1 MASRKWN
8 ELSKEE
14 QTLIKKWNNA
24 TKNVAMTNNQEILNE
39 YDKRLALGGI
49 PDKYIYSVASVN
61 DTTSKIGK
69 DLTNIKGTAYLS
81 KDDKEM
87 LKDWWK
93 SQGNTYSIWDA
104 KNDIHS
110 ILQEYNKAFSNGTL
124 TVSDQPSTIDTRNQD
139 FYNMLGTYDQ
149 SIRNNLMLNPN
160 DANALAYKQNMYGAL
175 DQYQAT
181 ADASLAA
188 TEMSAYAMLGQ
199 QQLELESAIA
209 EQRMKALKSGT
220 TSAQLASQ
228 QLANMFAAQ
237 SGAAQVANNM
247 MQTKMSN
254 ANKFAQSRYGITQD
268 MYSMINANQQTY
280 ANAQAQLGAIAG
292 SYASTMNQPYAQY
305 NAYEDLYNRNPALA
319 ELLNTTI
326 TKAKG

>member
-1 MASRKWN
+1 MAS
-8 ELSKEE
+8 E
-14 QTLIKKWNNA
+14 
-24 TKNVAMTNNQEILNE
+24 
-39 YDKRLALGGI
+39 
-49 PDKYIYSVASVN
+49 
-61 DTTSKIGK
+61 IGK
-69 DLTNIKGTAYLS
+69 DLTNVLAPGYLS

-87 LKDWWK
+87 LKDWWE
-93 SQGNTYSIWDA
+93 SQGNTYSWTDS
-104 KNDIHS
+104 KNNMRS
-110 ILQEYNKAFSNGTL
+110 ILQEYNKAFNNGTL
-124 TVSDQPSTIDTRNQD
+124 TTPNGIITTPDQLSTIDTPNQN

-237 SGAAQVANNM
+237 SGAAQIANNM
-247 MQTKMSN
+247 MQTRMSN
-254 ANKFAQSRYGITQD
+254 ANQFAQSRYGITQD

-292 SYASTMNQPYAQY
+292 SYASTMNQPYAQSD
-305 NAYEDLYNRNPALA
+305 AWLKLTPEERKQLQ
-319 ELLNTTI
+319 TTYS
-326 TKAKG
+326 G